1 MLSDWRALTETPGMT
16 AGTPDAIDRL
26 IDMYSE
32 PDFEPVGPECI
43 MCGEVCPRH
52 DSGFIFDAG
61 HDEYYIALGIE
72 WGERVGGVHPLDII
86 VPIHND
92 CWENAQWGEAKKQYH
107 IALREWYK
115 SQNEEE

>member
-1 MLSDWRALTETPGMT
+1 MSDWIELTETHGMS
-16 AGTPDAIDRL
+16 AGDPNGIDRL

-52 DSGFIFDAG
+52 DSGFIFNAG

-72 WGERVGGVHPLDII
+72 WGEYDRSIHPMEII

-92 CWENAQWGEAKKQYH
+92 CWEDRHMDRFRDKYH
-107 IALREWYK
+107 TALREWYK
-115 SQNEEE
+115 SQKKEE

>member
-1 MLSDWRALTETPGMT
+1 MSDWRELTETHGMT

-52 DSGFIFDAG
+52 DSGFIYDAG
-61 HDEYYIALGIE
+61 TKAYYIALGIDE
-72 WGERVGGVHPLDII
+72 DEYDPKIHPWELI
-86 VPIHND
+86 VPIHQF
-92 CWENAQWGEAKKQYH
+92 CWEDRHIHEDRYH
-107 IALREWYK
+107 IALREWYL
-115 SQNEEE
+115 SQTEEE